1 MKNIAMRLM
10 YDGTAYHGWQYQNNA
25 VTVQQTIEDA
35 LEKLLKKS
43 TKVTGCSRTDS
54 GVHALDYVMNF
65 HTDTGIPTEKLPY
78 ALNYLLNR
86 DIAVTEAWEVPENF
100 NARFSSKGKRYE
112 YKIWNSK
119 MRNPFCG
126 GYSWYVPYR
135 LDLDAMRCSAKH
147 FEGKHDFSAFM
158 ASGGSQKTTVRTIR
172 VCRVESDENMITVTV
187 EADAF
192 LYNMVR
198 IITGTLAEVG
208 FGKIMPDE
216 IPRIIDSCER
226 SMSGLTAPPEGL
238 FLKKVYY

>member
-35 LEKLLKKS
+35 LEKLLKKP

-86 DIAVTEAWEVPENF
+86 DIAATEAWEVPENF

-119 MRNPFCG
+119 MCRTALIWTQCAVPQNISRASTIFRRLWHRAAAKKQPCG
-126 GYSWYVPYR
+126 Q
-135 LDLDAMRCSAKH
+135 
-147 FEGKHDFSAFM
+147 F
-158 ASGGSQKTTVRTIR
+158 AS
-172 VCRVESDENMITVTV
+172 
-187 EADAF
+187 
-192 LYNMVR
+192 
-198 IITGTLAEVG
+198 VG
-208 FGKIMPDE
+208 LNRMKI
-216 IPRIIDSCER
+216 
-226 SMSGLTAPPEGL
+226 
-238 FLKKVYY
+238 